1 LGINILNEIRRKKG
15 QDSLPDEFAPSS
27 TIDEEIEPD
36 LSLDKFKDTP
46 EDNYEAKKAPQLNKF
61 LKNIEY
67 LYA

>member
-15 QDSLPDEFAPSS
+15 QDPLSDEFAPSS

-46 EDNYEAKKAPQLNKF
+46 EDNYEAKSAPQLNDA
-61 LKNIEY
+61 LKKIEY